1 MKAPKVSK
9 RRAGCSTKNATKS
22 NGKCDVTSQRK
33 RPAAALEVSDSRKR
47 ASKVAR
53 VDAKANI
60 GLKVDADKVSISS
73 DSETGEEPP
82 RKSGP
87 IKEERPNTML
97 HHLKLQQP
105 RRPRAN
111 SPVIGRASLWG
122 HPKADSPKGMTDMKS
137 DTDLKPDLTH
147 ALRET
152 EATDEEIQRLRL
164 YLQSANE
171 NIHRLEKEIKKQEA
185 NSNLERQNL
194 ETKHTRA
201 VEDEKAILGRLTE
214 QVQDVSSKN
223 TRLESELRA
232 LQTQRDQER
241 QEHKEEQRRH
251 AEVLDDILK
260 PKPEE
265 KNRTEE
271 IEQVKKDNT
280 RLSAENMSLKA
291 KAASSQNRAMLS
303 PVPSNNSSTDDERK
317 EDNIRKIYIK
327 TKRQYD
333 VLLAATKNLLACTRS
348 MDLSCFGE
356 FGSYIAKLRK
366 SLEVEASAQSQQVQV
381 VFKEDEDVGFGSQGS
396 ML

>member
-1 MKAPKVSK
+1 
-9 RRAGCSTKNATKS
+9 
-22 NGKCDVTSQRK
+22 
-33 RPAAALEVSDSRKR
+33 
-47 ASKVAR
+47 
-53 VDAKANI
+53 
-60 GLKVDADKVSISS
+60 
-73 DSETGEEPP
+73 
-82 RKSGP
+82 
-87 IKEERPNTML
+87 
-97 HHLKLQQP
+97 
-105 RRPRAN
+105 
-111 SPVIGRASLWG
+111 
-122 HPKADSPKGMTDMKS
+122 MKS

-164 YLQSANE
+164 DLQSANE

>member
-1 MKAPKVSK
+1 M
-9 RRAGCSTKNATKS
+9 KNATKS

-33 RPAAALEVSDSRKR
+33 RSAAALEVSDSHKR

-60 GLKVDADKVSISS
+60 GLKVDAGKVSIPEIIELSS
-73 DSETGEEPP
+73 ESETGEEPP
-82 RKSGP
+82 RKSGA
-87 IKEERPNTML
+87 IKKERSKTML

-105 RRPRAN
+105 RKPPAN
-111 SPVIGRASLWG
+111 SPVMGRASPWG
-122 HPKADSPKGMTDMKS
+122 HPKADSPKGITELKP

-152 EATDEEIQRLRL
+152 DATDEEMQRLRRD
-164 YLQSANE
+164 LQAANE
-171 NIHRLEKEIKKQEA
+171 KIHRLVKEIEKKEA
-185 NSNLERQNL
+185 NANLERQKL
-194 ETKHTRA
+194 ETKHARV
-201 VEDEKAILGRLTE
+201 VEDEKAISGRLTE
-214 QVQDVSSKN
+214 QVQDISVKN

-232 LQTQRDQER
+232 LQTQRDQEI
-241 QEHKEEQRRH
+241 QEHKEEQRKH

-260 PKPEE
+260 PKAE
-265 KNRTEE
+265 KNATEE
-271 IEQVKKDNT
+271 IEQIKKDNR
-280 RLSAENMSLKA
+280 RLSAENISLKA
-291 KAASSQNRAMLS
+291 KVASSQNRAVLS

-356 FGSYIAKLRK
+356 FGSYTAKLRK
-366 SLEVEASAQSQQVQV
+366 SLEGGDVSQSQQVQV
-381 VFKEDEDVGFGSQGS
+381 VFKEDEEFGFGSQGS
-396 ML
+396 TV